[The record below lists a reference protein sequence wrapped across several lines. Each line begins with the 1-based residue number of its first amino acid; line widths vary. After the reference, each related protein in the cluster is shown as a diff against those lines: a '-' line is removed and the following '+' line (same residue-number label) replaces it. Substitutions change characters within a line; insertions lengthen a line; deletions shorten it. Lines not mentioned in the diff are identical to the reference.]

1 MYKQRT
7 LTKIIMKKYIYQAII
22 ILASGFLLITACSK
36 KAINDNPPASE
47 TSSFSLIQ
55 DRIITPTCA
64 TSGCHASTSDG
75 TYAQH
80 GLVLEKSVAFAN
92 LVGVVPKNEL
102 SKADG
107 HLRVKPYKSL
117 ESLFYHKLNWD
128 VSHHGGKQYG
138 SPMPLGG
145 TALTVGQ
152 IEFVRRWIEAGAPKT
167 GDVVDK
173 TLLDDKTPS
182 VSSTDD
188 FKTMQTPQQEGATG
202 YQMQVEK
209 FSIQP
214 NFERE
219 IFVRKAVGNTTDIY
233 VNRLK
238 FQSRTNS
245 HHMVLYDFRDK
256 TGSNL
261 PAINTI
267 RDLRNPDNTLNL
279 VTALQMSNHV
289 FLGGGTNASQ
299 EYTFPEGTAL
309 LLPAGMTVDLNPH
322 YFNKTTDFHFGE
334 NNVNLY
340 TVDKSKVKNVVKTID
355 FNNTSFSLP
364 AKTVTTVTKDFKFS
378 ADVKVVALTSHNHK
392 YGQKFVIKIL
402 GGTRNGE
409 VVYEST
415 DWEHPAM
422 INYTTPI
429 ALKKGEGLTSV
440 VTYNNT
446 SNQTISF
453 GLTSEDEMDIIF
465 GYYYEE

>member
-1 MYKQRT
+1 MQKYLYHISLT
-7 LTKIIMKKYIYQAII
+7 LVV
-22 ILASGFLLITACSK
+22 GFLLITACSK
-36 KAINDNPPASE
+36 STVDNTLPANE
-47 TSSFSLIQ
+47 TSSFVLLQ
-55 DRIITPTCA
+55 EKVITPTCA
-64 TSGCHASTSDG
+64 TSGCHASTSDA

-80 GLVLEKSVAFAN
+80 GLVLEKSVAYKN
-92 LVGVVPKNEL
+92 LVGVEPKNEL

-152 IEFVRRWIEAGAPKT
+152 IEFVRRWIEAGAPQT

-173 TLLDDKTPS
+173 TLLSDTTR
-182 VSSTDD
+182 STNASDD
-188 FKTMQTPQQEGATG
+188 FKTMQTPQQEGLEG

-209 FSIQP
+209 FTIQP

-219 IFVRKAVGNTTDIY
+219 IFVRKAIGNTSDIY
-233 VNRLK
+233 VSKMK

-256 TGSNL
+256 TTSTL
-261 PAINTI
+261 PSLNTV
-267 RDLRNPDNTLNL
+267 RDLRNSDNTLNINT
-279 VTALQMSNHV
+279 VLQMSNHV

-309 LLPAGMTVDLNPH
+309 LLPAGMTIDLNPH
-322 YFNKTTDFHFGE
+322 YFNKTTDVHYGE
-334 NNVNLY
+334 NNINLY
-340 TVDKSKVKNVVKTID
+340 TIDKSKVKYVVKTID
-355 FNNTSFSLP
+355 FNNTNLSLAP
-364 AKTVTTVTKDFKFS
+364 QTITTVTKNFTFGT
-378 ADVKVVALTSHNHK
+378 DVKIVSLTSHNHK
-392 YGQKFVIKIL
+392 YGQKFVIKIF
-402 GGTRNGE
+402 GGDRNGE

-415 DWEHPAM
+415 DWEHPTV
-422 INYTTPI
+422 INYANPI
-429 ALKKGEGLTSV
+429 SLKKGEGLTSI

-446 SNQTISF
+446 SSKKISF
-453 GLTSEDEMDIIF
+453 GLTSEDEMNIIF
-465 GYYYEE
+465 GYYYEN